1 MLVLIADFYSPI
13 LAIFCV
19 YYLRS
24 IMGKKLAV
32 SFILAYFYVYG
43 FAYMEFN
50 FGWWLSMGADFS
62 SHTAAVVVMIFA
74 LLSTN
79 LKVGF
84 YAFISMLAYSLVMN
98 LLHYH
103 SWFDIL
109 TTIIVCL
116 PCWALFIVVNRS
128 STEHY

>member
-19 YYLRS
+19 YYLRT
-24 IMGKKLAV
+24 IMDKKLAV
-32 SFILAYFYVYG
+32 SFIFAYFYVYG
-43 FAYMEFN
+43 FAYMEFY
-50 FGWWLSMGADFS
+50 FGWWLSMEADFS
-62 SHTAAVVVMIFA
+62 SHTGAVMVIVFA
-74 LLSTN
+74 LLSVN

-84 YAFISMLAYSLVMN
+84 YAFISVLAYSLVMN

-116 PCWALFIVVNRS
+116 PCWGLFFAVNRKK
-128 STEHY
+128 TQY